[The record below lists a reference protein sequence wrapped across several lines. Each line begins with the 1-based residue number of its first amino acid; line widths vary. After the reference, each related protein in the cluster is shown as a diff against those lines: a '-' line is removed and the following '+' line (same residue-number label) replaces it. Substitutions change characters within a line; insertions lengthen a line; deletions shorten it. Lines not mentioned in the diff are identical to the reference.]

1 MDGTDNRVLTEKQLA
16 DYLGVS
22 YWTVR
27 EWRLQEDDPL
37 PTVGTGRILY
47 RLKTVFAWM
56 DRSEQRNAQ
65 HGRRR
70 KHKKRESV

>member
-1 MDGTDNRVLTEKQLA
+1 MPETENRVLTEKQLA

-37 PTVGTGRILY
+37 PTVGYGRILY
-47 RLKTVFAWM
+47 RLKTVEAWLA
-56 DRSEQRNAQ
+56 RSEERNVKNK
-65 HGRRR
+65 GKR
-70 KHKKRESV
+70 KRNQDIS